1 MKPTLH
7 TRRQFLRTSILGG
20 AISWTVPAFL
30 ERTFFTLDAIAADS
44 PIQTTT
50 GKDGQIL
57 VVLQLAGGNDGL
69 NTLVPFTDDAYFR
82 ARPRIAIPAK
92 RTHRLTDHFGLNPN
106 LSALKSLHDDGHL
119 AVIQGVGYPNPN
131 RSHFR
136 STEIW
141 QTASDAHK
149 TESHGWLGR
158 YFDSCC
164 QGEDPTVGV
173 SIGNQTPQAFASQD
187 QRGISFARPEQFRFD
202 LSKTSDPEAADEFFR
217 AINERDAAAMEGG
230 SIGVLQGTPAAQGDA
245 LDFLQRATLDAV
257 ASSDKVLEI
266 TKRTKPA
273 ASYPAGQLSNSLNLV
288 ARLIGGGMP
297 TRVYYVAQGGYD
309 THSNQSG
316 SHDRLMAELDA
327 SIGAFTADLK
337 AQGNFDRVVL
347 MTFSEFGRR
356 VAENTSSGTD
366 HGAAAPL
373 FVIGGKVQPGIHGQ
387 APSLTQL
394 HKGDL
399 MHTVDF
405 RNVYATVLSH
415 WLGAPVAPILK
426 RSFTTLPFIQRC
438 GI

>member
-347 MTFSEFGRR
+347 MTFSEF
-356 VAENTSSGTD
+356 
-366 HGAAAPL
+366 
-373 FVIGGKVQPGIHGQ
+373 
-387 APSLTQL
+387 
-394 HKGDL
+394 
-399 MHTVDF
+399 
-405 RNVYATVLSH
+405 
-415 WLGAPVAPILK
+415 
-426 RSFTTLPFIQRC
+426 
-438 GI
+438 